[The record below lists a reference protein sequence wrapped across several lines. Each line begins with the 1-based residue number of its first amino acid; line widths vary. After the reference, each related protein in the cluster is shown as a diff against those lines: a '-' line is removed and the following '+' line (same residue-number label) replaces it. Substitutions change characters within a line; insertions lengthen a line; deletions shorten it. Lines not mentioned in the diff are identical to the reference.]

1 MKLATVILLL
11 AGLSVTSSYG
21 GGRGGLRGR
30 PWSNSPSKRRYLK
43 AKDKASLGRSVAPS
57 EASPGETKASGKGVM
72 KSPTMMSS
80 PLTHSAKGAEKT
92 EILGSEKE
100 ETPKTTK
107 GSSRRW

>member
-1 MKLATVILLL
+1 VSDEDH
-11 AGLSVTSSYG
+11 SVVWHKDHLPLTIFNTNFSH
-21 GGRGGLRGR
+21 RVQ
-30 PWSNSPSKRRYLK
+30 KRRYLK